1 VVEPEVLTADEAAAA
16 LRITYRSVL
25 GLIHRG
31 ELPARKLG
39 RGYRIRRAAL
49 DVALTPQAAPCGPL
63 IREVVTR

>member
-1 VVEPEVLTADEAAAA
+1 MVEPEVLTADEVAAA
-16 LRITYRSVL
+16 LRITYRGVL

-49 DVALTPQAAPCGPL
+49 DVVLGPLTPGTAHMGQ
-63 IREVVTR
+63 EVVAR

>member
-1 VVEPEVLTADEAAAA
+1 VVELEVLTADEAATA
-16 LRITYRSVL
+16 LRITYRGVL

-49 DVALTPQAAPCGPL
+49 DVALTPQAPPYGPL
-63 IREVVTR
+63 SREVVGR